1 MSETNSVILAVKGAV
16 QVFIS
21 TEAAARLL
29 QAPPCYTATF
39 LREPRRDKSHSGS
52 GEGLQTRDS
61 RRGVFS
67 WSMPLDFSSLD
78 LAAVFWD
85 I

>member
-39 LREPRRDKSHSGS
+39 LREPRRDKSHTG
-52 GEGLQTRDS
+52 
-61 RRGVFS
+61 RGVFS